1 MQKKPRI
8 FHNLTID
15 QIGAKGQGL
24 ARHEGKIVFVDGG
37 IPGDVADVRIL
48 QNKSSYALGR
58 YERIHQYSP
67 MRAEPFCTHFQYC
80 GGCKWQHLQYI
91 HQLNTKQQLVVEAF
105 DHPNRIP
112 VGEVEPIL
120 AAPKTTAYRNK
131 LEFTFSERRWLTP
144 DEIQGGLELPN
155 RQGLG
160 FHISGAF
167 DKVLDID
174 TCHLMDDYQN
184 GIRNAVRSYAL
195 EHGLSFYNLAKRTGW
210 LRNLIVRS
218 NLAGEWMVVIVVGYR
233 DDNTLK
239 TLATIIQKGFPK
251 VVSIHSI
258 VNAKQNDTI
267 FDLEPE
273 LLFGRPTLVEEFGH
287 MRYHIGPKSF
297 FQTNPDQAL
306 HLYNL
311 VAEYANLSP
320 DDTLYDLYTGA
331 GSIALFLSNRCRN
344 VAGIELVPEAVADA
358 DANAE
363 LNGVT
368 NCRFWAG
375 DIRHIL
381 KQEFITE
388 FGKPDVIV
396 TDPPRAGMHPDVVQV
411 VRESGARTIVY
422 VSCNPATQ
430 ARDIDLLLP
439 AYRVVRMRPVDMF
452 PHTYHVENVAL
463 LEKN

>member
-8 FHNLTID
+8 LNKLTID

-37 IPGDVADVRIL
+37 IPGDVADIRIL

-58 YERIHQYSP
+58 YEQIHEYSP
-67 MRAEPFCTHFQYC
+67 MRAEPFCRHFQYC
-80 GGCKWQHLQYI
+80 GGCKWQHLKYT
-91 HQLNTKQQLVVEAF
+91 HQVETKQQLVIEAF
-105 DHPNRIP
+105 DHPNKIP

-120 AAPKTTAYRNK
+120 GAPKTSAYRNK

-144 DEIQGGLELPN
+144 EEIREGIELPF

-195 EHGLSFYNLAKRTGW
+195 EQGLSHYDLRKRTGW
-210 LRNLIVRS
+210 LRNLIVRC
-218 NLAGEWMVVIVVGYR
+218 NLAGEWMVVFVVGYG
-233 DDNTLK
+233 DDK
-239 TLATIIQKGFPK
+239 TLEALTTLVRIKFPK

-258 VNAKQNDTI
+258 VNPKQNDTI

-273 LLFGRPTLVEEFGH
+273 LLYGQPTLIEQLGH

-297 FQTNPDQAL
+297 FQTNPEQAR
-306 HLYNL
+306 HLYDL
-311 VAEYANLSP
+311 VAKYAELRP
-320 DDTLYDLYTGA
+320 EDTLYDLYTGA
-331 GSIALFLSNRCRN
+331 GSIALYLSHSCRN

-363 LNGVT
+363 LNGVN

-381 KQEFITE
+381 KADFIAD

-396 TDPPRAGMHPDVVQV
+396 TDPPRAGMHADVVDV
-411 VRESGARTIVY
+411 MRDSGARNIVY

-430 ARDIDLLLP
+430 ARDIALLQP
-439 AYRVVRMRPVDMF
+439 KYRVVKMRPVDMF
-452 PHTYHVENVAL
+452 PHTYHVENVAV
-463 LEKN
+463 LEKV